1 MTKEFL
7 PSEIKKGNVFF
18 GTSVFFLGGEE
29 TSGYVVINDD
39 KP

>member
-1 MTKEFL
+1 MKGFL
-7 PSEIKKGNVFF
+7 PSENKKEMYFSGLLCFF
-18 GTSVFFLGGEE
+18 WGGEE